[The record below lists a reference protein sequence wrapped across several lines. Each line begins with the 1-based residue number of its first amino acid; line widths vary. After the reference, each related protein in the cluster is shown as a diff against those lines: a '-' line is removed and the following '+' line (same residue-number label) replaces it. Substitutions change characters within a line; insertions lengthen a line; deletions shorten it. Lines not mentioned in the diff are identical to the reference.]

1 MAQKRKPNITK
12 KQAPAETL
20 KVENTAP
27 AKTVVLKAPVKQ
39 KQAET
44 KSKGFIFDK
53 RNYLLMLA
61 GIVFII
67 LGVIVMAG
75 GGSNDPKVFNPAI
88 FDTQRLTIAPLLIL
102 AGYVI
107 EVFAI
112 MLKPKQKAEA

>member
-12 KQAPAETL
+12 KQSPAETP

-27 AKTVVLKAPVKQ
+27 AKTVVPKAPAKQ
-39 KQAET
+39 KQAEV
-44 KSKGFIFDK
+44 KIQGFIFDK

-67 LGVIVMAG
+67 IGVIVMAG
-75 GGSNDPKVFNPAI
+75 GGSKDPKVFNPAI